1 MLVMRHHNF
10 WLIQNIL
17 VKTFIK
23 WNFFLY
29 SWFYLQN
36 TGKMY
41 MYLLCLCTCAN
52 TQNYFKTYTGL
63 TFSFK
68 TNIGTMFKSL
78 HLHYYFQTQ
87 VNTKKSCTQLLM
99 RKIFYSILQCAI
111 LQNINQFGRMT
122 KENRLNIQLPKKY
135 LSMIVRK
142 MLVFIKL
149 QEFTSKSRKSACF
162 SP

>member
-1 MLVMRHHNF
+1 M
-10 WLIQNIL
+10 
-17 VKTFIK
+17 K
-23 WNFFLY
+23 FLY

-36 TGKMY
+36 TSTKY
-41 MYLLCLCTCAN
+41 MYFICSCTCAI
-52 TQNYFKTYTGL
+52 TQKYFKTYTGL
-63 TFSFK
+63 TFSCK
-68 TNIGTMFKSL
+68 TNNATMYKCQPL

-87 VNTKKSCTQLLM
+87 VNTKKSCTQSLV

-142 MLVFIKL
+142 MSVFIKL

>member
-1 MLVMRHHNF
+1 M
-10 WLIQNIL
+10 
-17 VKTFIK
+17 K
-23 WNFFLY
+23 FFLY

-41 MYLLCLCTCAN
+41 MYLLGLCTCAI

>member
-1 MLVMRHHNF
+1 M
-10 WLIQNIL
+10 
-17 VKTFIK
+17 
-23 WNFFLY
+23 Y

>member
-1 MLVMRHHNF
+1 M
-10 WLIQNIL
+10 
-17 VKTFIK
+17 K
-23 WNFFLY
+23 FFLY

-41 MYLLCLCTCAN
+41 MYLLCLCTKNCAI

>member
-1 MLVMRHHNF
+1 M
-10 WLIQNIL
+10 

-41 MYLLCLCTCAN
+41 MYLLCLYTCAN

>member
-1 MLVMRHHNF
+1 M
-10 WLIQNIL
+10 
-17 VKTFIK
+17 K
-23 WNFFLY
+23 FFLY

-41 MYLLCLCTCAN
+41 MYLLCLCTKNCAI

-63 TFSFK
+63 TFSCK
-68 TNIGTMFKSL
+68 TNNATM
-78 HLHYYFQTQ
+78 Y
-87 VNTKKSCTQLLM
+87 NKKSCTQSLV

>member
-1 MLVMRHHNF
+1 M
-10 WLIQNIL
+10 
-17 VKTFIK
+17 K
-23 WNFFLY
+23 FFLY

-41 MYLLCLCTCAN
+41 MYLLGLCTCAI

-87 VNTKKSCTQLLM
+87 VNTKKSCTQLHVLM

-149 QEFTSKSRKSACF
+149 QEFTSKSRKSVCF

>member
-1 MLVMRHHNF
+1 M
-10 WLIQNIL
+10 

>member
-1 MLVMRHHNF
+1 M
-10 WLIQNIL
+10 
-17 VKTFIK
+17 K
-23 WNFFLY
+23 FFLY

-41 MYLLCLCTCAN
+41 MYLLGLCTCAI

-63 TFSFK
+63 TFSCK
-68 TNIGTMFKSL
+68 TNNATM
-78 HLHYYFQTQ
+78 Y
-87 VNTKKSCTQLLM
+87 NKKSCTQSLV

>member
-1 MLVMRHHNF
+1 M
-10 WLIQNIL
+10 
-17 VKTFIK
+17 K
-23 WNFFLY
+23 FFLY

-41 MYLLCLCTCAN
+41 MYLLCLCTKICAI
-52 TQNYFKTYTGL
+52 TQNYFKTYSEL
-63 TFSFK
+63 TFSCK
-68 TNIGTMFKSL
+68 TNNATMYKYQPL
-78 HLHYYFQTQ
+78 HLHYYFQTK

>member
-1 MLVMRHHNF
+1 M
-10 WLIQNIL
+10 
-17 VKTFIK
+17 K
-23 WNFFLY
+23 FFLY

-41 MYLLCLCTCAN
+41 MYMYLLGLCTCAI

-63 TFSFK
+63 TFSCK
-68 TNIGTMFKSL
+68 TNNATMYKCQPL

-87 VNTKKSCTQLLM
+87 VNTKKSCTQSLV

>member
-1 MLVMRHHNF
+1 M
-10 WLIQNIL
+10 L